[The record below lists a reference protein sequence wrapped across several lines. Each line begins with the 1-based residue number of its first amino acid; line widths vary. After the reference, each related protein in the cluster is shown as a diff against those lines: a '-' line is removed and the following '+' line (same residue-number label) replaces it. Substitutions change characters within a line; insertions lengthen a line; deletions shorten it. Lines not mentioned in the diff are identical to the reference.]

1 MKTAEQSTYLAD
13 IQTYFKQRIPC
24 SVLKDIHQCLLH
36 YHIPDTSVLW
46 SHMFRVME
54 EIKSKFY
61 LEDYLISD
69 TTLEQIFLAF
79 ARSQR

>member
-1 MKTAEQSTYLAD
+1 MAD
-13 IQTYFKQRIPC
+13 IQTYFKEKIPC
-24 SVLKDIHQCLLH
+24 AVLKDVHQSLLH

-54 EIKSKFY
+54 DIKSKYY
-61 LEDYLISD
+61 LEDYIISD